1 MKFLLMLLLTI
12 DINECEENNGGC
24 SNVCINT
31 QGSYNCQCP
40 QGYQLVDER
49 NCGGNCYSK

>member
-1 MKFLLMLLLTI
+1 MLLLTI